1 MKRKI
6 FLSFFVIFTL
16 FTLVILFIERSR
28 EQQFKTRSLEE
39 KLDVYADI
47 AHAAF
52 ATRGADG
59 METTHLF
66 PPNIRLTLIDAAGR
80 VLHDNVVVEPATME
94 NHLSRPEIAEA
105 KEKGFGSN
113 VRVSSTNERKY
124 LYRAKRFDETFVR
137 VALPYDIN
145 LQNVLKT
152 DNLFLVNIV
161 ALFVVMLVII
171 DFAAG
176 RFGKSIGRLRDFTE
190 NLERGRQLSL
200 NFPDDE
206 LGEIGT
212 KIAENFRRLD
222 ESRREIALEREKL
235 LRHVHSSGEGLCFF
249 SSDRSVEFHNALF
262 MQYLNTIA
270 DETLDSPHV
279 AFTDPALAKIV
290 DFVRDRQKSDL
301 RFETRIDRQ
310 GKTFAVRTNVFDDDS
325 FEIIINDITKQEK
338 TRRLKREMTEN
349 ITHELR
355 TPVTGIRG
363 CLETVLTHRLEPE
376 TRDRFIRN
384 AYNQAVVLSELI
396 RDMSLITKI
405 ENAPQSFKTEN
416 VDMGELLESVKNDL
430 EIQLRERNISFEW
443 NIDNARVTGNG
454 NLLRSVFGNLTDN
467 VIRYAGPNVCILVKK
482 YGEDEN
488 FHYFSYSDNGIG
500 VPDEHLNRLF
510 ERFYRINEGRTRDT
524 GGSGLGLSI
533 VKNAIAFHKGS
544 ITAKNKPGGGLEFL
558 FGLAK

>member
-405 ENAPQSFKTEN
+405 ENAPQSFKTES

>member
-66 PPNIRLTLIDAAGR
+66 PSNIRLTLIDAAGR

-405 ENAPQSFKTEN
+405 ENAPQSFKTES